1 MGNKIKQVLTFILG
15 LVLLGL
21 ILWSAY
27 LTLMQVFGWYNSL
40 GEALQ
45 TGIIAAVPI
54 IAVAILGY
62 FANKSLET
70 KRSVEQAMRPKKLD
84 LYDEF
89 VKFIM
94 QIFSNEKVIKSPTDD
109 EMMKFFV
116 TKTPELMTFASNEVI
131 EKWGKLR
138 ISLSDENTKDE
149 QKMFI
154 VEDLFRAIR
163 TDLGHS
169 KRGSRKGDILRLFIN
184 DVDEYLKK

>member
-1 MGNKIKQVLTFILG
+1 MANKIKQTLTFIFG

-21 ILWSAY
+21 IIWSLY
-27 LTLMQVFGWYNSL
+27 LTLMQIFRWYGSL
-40 GEALQ
+40 GEGLQ

-54 IAVAILGY
+54 ISVAVLGY

-94 QIFSNEKVIKSPTDD
+94 QIFSNEKVIKRPTDD
-109 EMMKFFV
+109 EMMMFFV
-116 TKTPELMTFASNEVI
+116 MKTPELMTFASNEVI

-138 ISLSDENTKDE
+138 ISLSDEKTKDE

-169 KRGSRKGDILRLFIN
+169 KRGSHKGDILRLFIN
-184 DVDEYLKK
+184 DVDAYLK